1 MHGWQIHPDQLR
13 RLRVEARLSMP
24 TFAHLVGCHRS
35 TINRYERGEQPA
47 TSMVWRMLDVLGDR
61 LGRRV
66 ELDEVA
72 TETPGRR
79 RAA

>member
-1 MHGWQIHPDQLR
+1 
-13 RLRVEARLSMP
+13 MP
-24 TFAHLVGCHRS
+24 ALAERVGCHRS

-47 TSMVWRMLDVLGDR
+47 TRMVWRILDVLGDR